1 MLPQKSLLPLILRL
15 CISSSLTAQTATPAP
30 VSANLSWVATW
41 LARVSATQAAQPHW
55 MTPVATVTPR
65 LEQEFRFDVLHEVTP
80 TGDVTN
86 VDNGKGLE
94 LIPTRR
100 TELLINAP
108 AYIFHENPKTANG
121 PGDVSFTMKYRFLT
135 RNEEHGN
142 AILTGFLGGSI
153 PTGTYKNG
161 SSSAIV
167 TPTLAGG
174 KGWGKFDV
182 QSTLGGTLPVNSVN
196 ILGRT
201 IVSNTA
207 LQYHPQRFLWPEAE
221 INSTFWEGGSND
233 GKKQTFLT
241 PGLIFGRL
249 PIHHRVALA
258 GGVGFQIA
266 TTHYHQYNHAVDCTI
281 RIPF

>member
-1 MLPQKSLLPLILRL
+1 MSFPRFSLPLALVLIG
-15 CISSSLTAQTATPAP
+15 SASLAAQSFTER
-30 VSANLSWVATW
+30 WQK
-41 LARVSATQAAQPHW
+41 RVTATQAEQPHW

-65 LEQEFRFDVLHEVTP
+65 LEQEFRFDTIHQVTS
-80 TGDVTN
+80 TGNVTN
-86 VDNGKGLE
+86 IDGGKGLE
-94 LIPTRR
+94 LIPSRHI
-100 TELLINAP
+100 ELLFNAP
-108 AYIFHENPKTANG
+108 PYLLHENPKTANG
-121 PGDVSFTMKYRFLT
+121 PGDVSFTMKYRFFS
-135 RNEEHGN
+135 RDEEGGA

-174 KGWGKFDV
+174 KGWRLFDV

-207 LQYHPQRFLWPEAE
+207 VQMHAMKRVWPEAE
-221 INSTFWEGGSND
+221 INSTFWHGGTND
-233 GKKQTFLT
+233 GRKQTFVT
-241 PGLIFGRL
+241 PALIFGRF
-249 PIHHRVALA
+249 PIHGRIALSA
-258 GGVGFQIA
+258 GAGFQIA
-266 TTHYHQYNHAVDCTI
+266 ATHYHQYNHAVLATV